1 MSVSASL
8 RDQKL
13 DKRYTRKK
21 SATIKDI
28 HDRVSLRHPLRRDRF
43 CDLCEKKNTVK
54 DIHARR
60 PLLIFHY
67 LIINYIQHSSHIES
81 QIRFARAYAA
91 EQLPWFAPALFATK
105 IQLTEKVPVA
115 AIDGHLNIYFNPL
128 KIQKIIETSNQ
139 MEALQQIGFLWIHE
153 ISHILREHNQRA
165 AEGAVDPQIWNIAAD
180 MEINDSD
187 WEGLEAPELYPGI
200 YPNTFKMNAGELAET
215 YYKKLTEKSEQELKK
230 GLAKAMDKILA
241 DQQEEEKKEEENT
254 EQESEAET
262 NHPEQEGEQEK
273 GDADNTDDPQGSDN
287 DDDQELGNDTSE
299 QDGENKEGDQ
309 NESDK
314 DPQNSDDSEEGEGM
328 DQQDG
333 NSDQD
338 ESNPDGTGENKDSQ
352 KPEPDQDLRGEPQKD
367 PNAPYHELLDEGSGV
382 HNTPRPWEM
391 DTGHD
396 EPQELDEIET
406 EQIRVAVAK
415 EMNEAAKAGLIPAGW
430 ERWVGKKLRPIVD
443 WRKVLRHRVSRAIN
457 HSVGARIDYSFAR
470 PSRRQAV
477 YQPLIPPA
485 LSGNLTGQIACVVD
499 TSGSIS
505 DEQLNRILSEVCG
518 ILEVFNTPVTIIP
531 CDAKAYEPVLLT
543 RHTDL
548 RQITSMPGGGGTN
561 MIRGIEA
568 ALELKPVPD
577 VVVVLTDGYTPY
589 PKKLYKTPVLFGII
603 TKDLERTS
611 MLPGSPWRDDLA
623 IKILME

>member
-1 MSVSASL
+1 
-8 RDQKL
+8 
-13 DKRYTRKK
+13 
-21 SATIKDI
+21 
-28 HDRVSLRHPLRRDRF
+28 
-43 CDLCEKKNTVK
+43 
-54 DIHARR
+54 
-60 PLLIFHY
+60 
-67 LIINYIQHSSHIES
+67 
-81 QIRFARAYAA
+81 
-91 EQLPWFAPALFATK
+91 
-105 IQLTEKVPVA
+105 
-115 AIDGHLNIYFNPL
+115 
-128 KIQKIIETSNQ
+128 

-165 AEGAVDPQIWNIAAD
+165 AEGAVDPNIWNIAAD

-187 WEGLEAPELYPGI
+187 WEGLEPPELYPGI

-215 YYKKLTEKSEQELKK
+215 YYKQLTEKSEQELKK

-241 DQQEEEKKEEENT
+241 DQEKEEEQKKEEEKKD
-254 EQESEAET
+254 QEPEADSK
-262 NHPEQEGEQEK
+262 NPEQED
-273 GDADNTDDPQGSDN
+273 GDPDETDDPPASDEGNDQDTDNNTSEKDGDNKDN
-287 DDDQELGNDTSE
+287 DQ
-299 QDGENKEGDQ
+299 K
-309 NESDK
+309 ESDK
-314 DPQNSDDSEEGEGM
+314 DPQNSNDSEEGDGM
-328 DQQDG
+328 DQDNG
-333 NSDQD
+333 DSDQD
-338 ESNPDGTGENKDSQ
+338 ESNPDGSGENKDSQ
-352 KPEPDQDLRGEPQKD
+352 KTESDQEDLGGEPEKD
-367 PNAPYHELLDEGSGV
+367 PNASYHELLDEGSGV

-430 ERWVGKKLRPIVD
+430 ERWVGKKLRPVVD

-470 PSRRQAV
+470 PSRRQSV

-499 TSGSIS
+499 TSGSIA
-505 DEQLNRILSEVCG
+505 DAQLTRILSEVCG

-531 CDAKAYEPVLLT
+531 CDAKAYEPIRLT
-543 RHTDL
+543 RNTDL
-548 RQITSMPGGGGTN
+548 KQIISMPGGGGTN

-568 ALELKPVPD
+568 ALELNPVPD

-603 TKDLERTS
+603 TNDLERTS
-611 MLPGSPWRDDLA
+611 MLPGSPWRDDLV
-623 IKILME
+623 IKILTTL

>member
-1 MSVSASL
+1 
-8 RDQKL
+8 
-13 DKRYTRKK
+13 
-21 SATIKDI
+21 
-28 HDRVSLRHPLRRDRF
+28 
-43 CDLCEKKNTVK
+43 
-54 DIHARR
+54 
-60 PLLIFHY
+60 
-67 LIINYIQHSSHIES
+67 
-81 QIRFARAYAA
+81 
-91 EQLPWFAPALFATK
+91 
-105 IQLTEKVPVA
+105 
-115 AIDGHLNIYFNPL
+115 
-128 KIQKIIETSNQ
+128 

-165 AEGAVDPQIWNIAAD
+165 AEGAVDPQVWNIAAD

-187 WEGLEAPELYPGI
+187 WEGLEPPELYPGI

-215 YYKKLTEKSEQELKK
+215 YYKKLTEKSEQDLKK

-241 DQQEEEKKEEENT
+241 DQEKEKEQKKEEEET

-262 NHPEQEGEQEK
+262 NNPDEEGEPEE
-273 GDADNTDDPQGSDN
+273 GDSDNTDDPQASD
-287 DDDQELGNDTSE
+287 DEDDQDTGNNTSE
-299 QDGENKEGDQ
+299 KDGDNKDHDQKESNPDPENGD
-309 NESDK
+309 NK
-314 DPQNSDDSEEGEGM
+314 SDDSEEGEGM
-328 DQQDG
+328 DQDDGKSEQD
-333 NSDQD
+333 D
-338 ESNPDGTGENKDSQ
+338 SNPDVTGENKDSH
-352 KPEPDQDLRGEPQKD
+352 KTEPDQDPGGEPQKD
-367 PNAPYHELLDEGSGV
+367 PNAPYHDLLDEGSGV
-382 HNTPRPWEM
+382 HNTPRPWEL
-391 DTGHD
+391 DSGNE

-415 EMNEAAKAGLIPAGW
+415 EMNEAAKADLIPAGW
-430 ERWVGKKLRPIVD
+430 ERWVGKKLRPVVD

-470 PSRRQAV
+470 PSRRQSV

-499 TSGSIS
+499 TSGSIA

-531 CDAKAYEPVLLT
+531 CDAKAYEPIVLT

-611 MLPGSPWRDDLA
+611 MLPGSPWRNDLV